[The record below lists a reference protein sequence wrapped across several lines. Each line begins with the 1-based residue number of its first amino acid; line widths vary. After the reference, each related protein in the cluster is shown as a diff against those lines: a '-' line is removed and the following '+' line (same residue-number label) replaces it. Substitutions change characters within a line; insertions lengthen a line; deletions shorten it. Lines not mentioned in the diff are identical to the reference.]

1 MISSQIILN
10 TTKISVQWTRM
21 RESVLRKRNHPTL
34 TKVIVRVVIRV
45 MYANGDFAVN
55 DTKKLNKISKL
66 VAGAGFEPATFRV
79 LAESYITVT

>member
-1 MISSQIILN
+1 
-10 TTKISVQWTRM
+10 
-21 RESVLRKRNHPTL
+21 
-34 TKVIVRVVIRV
+34 